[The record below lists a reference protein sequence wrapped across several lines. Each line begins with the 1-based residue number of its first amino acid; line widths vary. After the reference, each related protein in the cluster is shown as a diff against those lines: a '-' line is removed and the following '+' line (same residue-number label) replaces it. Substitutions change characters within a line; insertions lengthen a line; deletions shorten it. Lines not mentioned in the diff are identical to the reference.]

1 MFYYTVLIDL
11 LQMCPLCPPPPH
23 THPLTKDPAST
34 PAYGFSEIKDL
45 KII

>member
-1 MFYYTVLIDL
+1 
-11 LQMCPLCPPPPH
+11 MCPLRP

>member
-1 MFYYTVLIDL
+1 
-11 LQMCPLCPPPPH
+11 MCPLHPP